1 MTGGGS
7 LPGDIGDQSI
17 NDPDNPRNIR
27 GDSEGLGQQLDPGT
41 DLGADANAQLS
52 RFDPVPLI
60 SLLLGLLL
68 LAMLGFARFQ
78 LRFRGQAPIDS
89 AWGKA
94 RLLASYAGYR
104 SDPSQ
109 TANEYAAMLG
119 EAVPDARLPI
129 QEIADARIQDRY
141 TRAGS
146 TAADA
151 DRALSAW
158 RRLARTLFALVPARV
173 MSFFARFAR

>member
-1 MTGGGS
+1 
-7 LPGDIGDQSI
+7 
-17 NDPDNPRNIR
+17 
-27 GDSEGLGQQLDPGT
+27 
-41 DLGADANAQLS
+41 
-52 RFDPVPLI
+52 
-60 SLLLGLLL
+60 
-68 LAMLGFARFQ
+68 MLGFARFQ

-104 SDPSQ
+104 PDPSQ

-119 EAVPDARLPI
+119 EAVPDARVPI

-141 TRAGS
+141 TRAGAS
-146 TAADA
+146 AADA